1 MILIMSYEI
10 NTLFDNAPVRSL
22 AANDL
27 LFRSGS
33 EISSVF
39 LIEDG
44 CIALERHLDN
54 GAVTSLQRA
63 RSGELLAEASVYSNT
78 YHCDARAIEHT
89 RYRSLSVK
97 AFREALFGDAMLAEV
112 WAKHLARTVQA
123 TRFLSELR
131 GMRTVAERLD
141 AWLAEYGALPDKGQW
156 KSLAAEL
163 AVSPE
168 ALYRELSR
176 RA

>member
-1 MILIMSYEI
+1 MLDEI
-10 NTLFDNAPVRSL
+10 NALFDNAPVRTL
-22 AANDL
+22 AANKL
-27 LFRSGS
+27 LFRTGS
-33 EISSVF
+33 EISSIF
-39 LIEDG
+39 LVENG
-44 CIALERHLDN
+44 CIALERHLEN

-63 RSGELLAEASVYSNT
+63 RSGELLAEASVYSHN
-78 YHCDARAIEHT
+78 YHCDARAIEPT
-89 RYRSLSVK
+89 SYRALSAK
-97 AFREALFGDAMLAEV
+97 TFRRALLGDAALAEM

-141 AWLAEYGALPDKGQW
+141 AWLAEHGALPDKGQW

-168 ALYRELSR
+168 ALYRELSQR
-176 RA
+176 I